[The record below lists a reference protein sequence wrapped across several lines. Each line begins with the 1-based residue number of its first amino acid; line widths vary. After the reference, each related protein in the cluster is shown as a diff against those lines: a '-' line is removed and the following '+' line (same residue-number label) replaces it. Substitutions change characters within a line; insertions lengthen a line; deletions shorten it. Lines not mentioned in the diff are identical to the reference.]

1 MESGPESGEGAGNSK
16 VWSSRSFL
24 LSAGCEGPL
33 LTRHYCL
40 EEGQP
45 SASARL
51 ERSEPPRTGLQLHGK
66 GFPKQAGYGWPQA
79 AFVQAHTHTSRLKAR
94 RSSGLAAHPAT
105 VCIYALEKMPGRGP
119 SRLNK
124 EPKEP
129 AAAFRF
135 RLHRRPAW
143 GSVPSVPLEGLERD
157 FRQRCWAE
165 SGEGSEAGLEAG
177 FGPTCRMVIKEIA
190 SWAVPGH
197 VCLQIRIQQNARA
210 STPAPGSQ
218 PTLERTNLLQSQN
231 RQEPQRPTVLPK
243 TL

>member
-1 MESGPESGEGAGNSK
+1 M
-16 VWSSRSFL
+16 
-24 LSAGCEGPL
+24 
-33 LTRHYCL
+33 
-40 EEGQP
+40 
-45 SASARL
+45 
-51 ERSEPPRTGLQLHGK
+51 
-66 GFPKQAGYGWPQA
+66 
-79 AFVQAHTHTSRLKAR
+79 QAHTHTSRLKAR

-105 VCIYALEKMPGRGP
+105 VCVYALEKMPGRGP
-119 SRLNK
+119 SRRNK

-210 STPAPGSQ
+210 SSPAPRSQ
-218 PTLERTNLLQSQN
+218 PTLETTNLLQSQN
-231 RQEPQRPTVLPK
+231 RQEPHPPKDFVAKPANGLGFGAFRVCLYSGRNSSCERTASRSKLHVGGFRQHLHKPTSIRASLWPRWAEVV
-243 TL
+243 